1 MKIILLDDVRG
12 VGMRGQEAEVADGY
26 ARNFLIPNRK
36 ALRAT
41 PAAIRRAKEHDQ
53 NLARKE
59 QGERTEA
66 EAKAKAFEGIR
77 VTIKV
82 KADDD
87 RLYGSVGVADI
98 VAALA
103 EKKIGVPVQNKDVL
117 LRSPIKSVGTYSV
130 PVQLFRDIQPVVEV
144 EVLSDAPPKK
154 AEPKPEKKPA
164 EDAAEAAT
172 DAPEGEGVDP
182 ESGDAEA
189 SPSDESE

>member
-12 VGMRGQEAEVADGY
+12 VGMRGQKAEVADGY

-41 PAAIRRAKEHDQ
+41 PAAIRRAEEHDQ

-59 QGERTEA
+59 AGVRAEA
-66 EAKAKAFEGIR
+66 ETKSKAFEGIKL
-77 VTIKV
+77 TIKV

-87 RLYGSVGVADI
+87 RLYGSVGAAEI
-98 VAALA
+98 IAALE
-103 EKKIGVPVQNKDVL
+103 EKKIGVPVEKKDVM

-130 PVQLFRDIQPVVEV
+130 PVQLFRDIQPLIEV

-154 AEPKPEKKPA
+154 AEPKPKPVVVEA
-164 EDAAEAAT
+164 EADADAATEGEDAS
-172 DAPEGEGVDP
+172 P
-182 ESGDAEA
+182 ESPDVDAE
-189 SPSDESE
+189 SDTAE